1 MRALP
6 AGGVECRPDGALTIR
21 SEGDP
26 MLRSFLLVALVGLVA
41 APAEAQT
48 AGSGTDQTSWIS
60 TTGEAMVGVAPDVA
74 FVQIATEGR
83 ARKTVDAQ
91 KLSADAMATLLASL
105 KTLALPPT
113 AIATRG
119 YTLQSEF
126 DHVGGEQTFRDYL
139 ARNTIEVRVD
149 DLAKLPSVIDTAGTA
164 GAAVVSGLR
173 FDVKDRATLERD
185 LLRRA
190 VDDAMGRAQTIAEG
204 AHRSLGTIVRISEQ
218 RNIGATDQ
226 RFDAFQGGGAGGGRG
241 GSVPTPVTPG
251 EVQVRAQVSLTVQ
264 LR

>member
-1 MRALP
+1 
-6 AGGVECRPDGALTIR
+6 
-21 SEGDP
+21 
-26 MLRSFLLVALVGLVA
+26 MLRSLLLVALVGPVA
-41 APAEAQT
+41 TPVEAQT
-48 AGSGTDQTSWIS
+48 AGSRTDQTSWIS
-60 TTGEAMVGVAPDVA
+60 ATVEALAGVAPNVA

-83 ARKTVDAQ
+83 ARRTVDAQ

-139 ARNTIEVRVD
+139 ARYTIEVRVD
-149 DLAKLPSVIDTAGTA
+149 ELSKLPSVIDTARTA
-164 GAAVVSGLR
+164 GAAVVSSLR
-173 FDVKDRATLERD
+173 FDVKDRATLD
-185 LLRRA
+185 PGLLRRA
-190 VDDAMGRAQTIAEG
+190 VDDAMSRAETIAEG

-218 RNIGATDQ
+218 RNVGPTYQ
-226 RFDAFQGGGAGGGRG
+226 SFDSLQGAGGGRG
-241 GSVPTPVTPG
+241 GVPTPVTPG

>member
-1 MRALP
+1 
-6 AGGVECRPDGALTIR
+6 
-21 SEGDP
+21 
-26 MLRSFLLVALVGLVA
+26 MLRSLLLVALVGLVA
-41 APAEAQT
+41 TPVEAQT
-48 AGSGTDQTSWIS
+48 ASSGTDQTSWIS
-60 TTGEAMVGVAPDVA
+60 TTGEALAGVAPDVA

-149 DLAKLPSVIDTAGTA
+149 DLSKLSSVIDTAGMA
-164 GAAVVSGLR
+164 GAAVVCGLR

-190 VDDAMGRAQTIAEG
+190 VDDAMSRAQTIAEG

-218 RNIGATDQ
+218 RNLGPIYQ
-226 RFDAFQGGGAGGGRG
+226 SFDSLQGGGGGGRG
-241 GSVPTPVTPG
+241 GVPTPVTPG
-251 EVQVRAQVSLTVQ
+251 EVQVRAQISLTVQ

>member
-1 MRALP
+1 
-6 AGGVECRPDGALTIR
+6 
-21 SEGDP
+21 
-26 MLRSFLLVALVGLVA
+26 MLRSLLLAALAGLVA
-41 APAEAQT
+41 APVEAQT
-48 AGSGTDQTSWIS
+48 TGSGTDQTSWIS
-60 TTGEAMVGVAPDVA
+60 TTGEAMAGVAPDVA

-91 KLSADAMATLLASL
+91 KLSADAMATLLAML
-105 KTLALPPT
+105 KTLALPP
-113 AIATRG
+113 AAVATRG

-149 DLAKLPSVIDTAGTA
+149 DLSKLPSVIDTAGSA

-204 AHRSLGTIVRISEQ
+204 AHRSLGTTVRISEQ
-218 RNIGATDQ
+218 RNMGPIYQ
-226 RFDAFQGGGAGGGRG
+226 SFDSFQGGGGGGRG